1 MLDFQDNFSVF
12 YFFKYIHFK
21 LFNITR
27 NNEQISMIIRTLFL
41 FHNDI
46 TTLGSNQLVK
56 TSMMWK
62 LVLEPEHRVI
72 VG

>member
-1 MLDFQDNFSVF
+1 
-12 YFFKYIHFK
+12 
-21 LFNITR
+21 
-27 NNEQISMIIRTLFL
+27 MIIRTLFL

-46 TTLGSNQLVK
+46 TALGSNQLVK

-62 LVLEPEHRVI
+62 VLEPEHRVV

>member
-1 MLDFQDNFSVF
+1 
-12 YFFKYIHFK
+12 
-21 LFNITR
+21 
-27 NNEQISMIIRTLFL
+27 MIIRILFL

-46 TTLGSNQLVK
+46 SILGSNQLVK

-62 LVLEPEHRVI
+62 LVLEPEHRVV